1 MPKDKRSPTSCDMKK
16 TVNDIKTNADGS
28 KYVGQWKD
36 AKKHGQATQT
46 WPDGKTFEGTWENNE
61 ERMGTMTLADG
72 TVQKGRFENRK
83 FVGP

>member
-1 MPKDKRSPTSCDMKK
+1 MIPG
-16 TVNDIKTNADGS
+16 TNF
-28 KYVGQWKD
+28 KYVGQFKD
-36 AKKHGQATQT
+36 DKKHGQGSQT
-46 WPDGKTFEGTWENNE
+46 WADGRKYEGTWENQE

>member
-1 MPKDKRSPTSCDMKK
+1 MNAVTTEKRSPLLSGSGAS
-16 TVNDIKTNADGS
+16 ADTG
-28 KYVGQWKD
+28 KR
-36 AKKHGQATQT
+36 HGQGSQT
-46 WPDGKTFEGTWENNE
+46 YPDGRKYEGEWENHL